1 MSNDLFYQIALTMI
15 PFIGDVHVRELMQHF
30 GDAEKVFSAKKSTLN
45 RIPGIGTIRSENIK
59 SFNDFKRV
67 EKEIDF
73 IERYKIQVLQ
83 FTETNYP
90 KRLSHCYDAPV
101 LLYYKGNADLNSS
114 KILSVIGTRNPTD
127 YGKEMVENLIR
138 DLAKHD
144 VVICSGLAY
153 GIDTH
158 AHKAALKNRLSTVG
172 VLAHGLDRI
181 YPPANK
187 SLAKEMTEQ
196 GGLLTDFISGTKPDK
211 QNFPKRNRIVAG
223 MSDATLVIETQMNGG
238 SMITAELANSYNRE
252 VFALPGKITDTK
264 STGCNYLIGN
274 NKAALITGADDILN
288 MMNWQNTPA
297 KKRVIQREL
306 FVDLTEEER
315 LILSIITEKEAVSI
329 DEMIP
334 LSQLNSGAIAA
345 AILSLELEGLITT
358 LPGKIYRLS

>member
-15 PFIGDVHVRELMQHF
+15 PFIGDVHARELMQHF

-138 DLAKHD
+138 DLAKHG

-158 AHKAALKNRLSTVG
+158 AHKAALKNSLSTVG

>member
-15 PFIGDVHVRELMQHF
+15 PFIGDVHARELMQHF
-30 GDAEKVFSAKKSTLN
+30 GDAEKIFSAKKTTLN

-67 EKEIDF
+67 EKEIGF

-83 FTETNYP
+83 FTGTSYP

-101 LLYYKGNADLNSS
+101 LLYYRGSADLNSS

-127 YGKEMVENLIR
+127 YGKEVVENLIR

-158 AHKAALKNRLSTVG
+158 AHKAALKNRLPTVG

-223 MSDATLVIETQMNGG
+223 MADATLVIETQMNGG
-238 SMITAELANSYNRE
+238 SMITADLANGYNRD
-252 VFALPGKITDTK
+252 VFALPGKITDVK

-274 NKAALITGADDILN
+274 NKAALITGADDILKL
-288 MMNWQNTPA
+288 MNWQNAPA
-297 KKRVIQREL
+297 KKKVIQREL

-315 LILSIITEKEAVSI
+315 LILNIITEKEAVSI

-334 LSQLNSGAIAA
+334 LSQLNSSAIAS
-345 AILSLELEGLITT
+345 AILSLELQGLITT

>member
-15 PFIGDVHVRELMQHF
+15 PFIGDIHARELMQRF
-30 GDAEKVFSAKKSTLN
+30 GDAEKVFSAKQSTLN

-83 FTETNYP
+83 YTEANYP
-90 KRLSHCYDAPV
+90 KRLSHCYDAPL
-101 LLYYKGNADLNSS
+101 LLYYRGNADLNSP
-114 KILSVIGTRNPTD
+114 KVLSVIGTRTPTG
-127 YGKEMVENLIR
+127 YGKETVENLIR
-138 DLAKHD
+138 DLAKHN

-158 AHKAALKNRLSTVG
+158 AHKAALKNNLSTVG

-187 SLAKEMTEQ
+187 PLAREMTEQ

-223 MSDATLVIETQMNGG
+223 MADATVVIETQMNGG
-238 SMITAELANSYNRE
+238 SMITAELANSYNRD
-252 VFALPGKITDTK
+252 VFALPGKITDIK
-264 STGCNYLIGN
+264 STGCNYLIGM
-274 NKAALITGADDILN
+274 NKAALITGADDIVKL
-288 MMNWQNTPA
+288 MNWQNVAP
-297 KKRVIQREL
+297 KKKAIQREL
-306 FVDLTEEER
+306 FVNLTEEENV
-315 LILSIITEKEAVSI
+315 ILKIITEKEPVSI
-329 DEMIP
+329 DEMLP
-334 LSQLNSGAIAA
+334 LSQLNSSAIAA
-345 AILSLELEGLITT
+345 AILSLELQGLIDT